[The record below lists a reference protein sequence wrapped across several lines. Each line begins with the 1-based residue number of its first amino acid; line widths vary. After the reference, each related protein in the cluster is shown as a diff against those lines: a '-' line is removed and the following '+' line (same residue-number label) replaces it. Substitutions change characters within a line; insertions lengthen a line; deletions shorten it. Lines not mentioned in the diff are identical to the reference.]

1 MSHPDFEYLGPYKV
15 ERTLGRGGMGSVYKG
30 VHARSGE
37 VVAIKVIA
45 AGVANQPRFRR
56 RFEAES
62 QTLQRLKHPNIVS
75 LKGVGEERGLLFY
88 TMEYV
93 DGDSLHDLLRKHKK
107 LPYEDVVEIGIQTT
121 AALKHAHDLGI
132 IHRDLKPANLMID
145 RHGRVKLTDFGIAK
159 LFGSE
164 DMTAVGAVLG
174 TADYMPPEQAEGKS
188 VTVKSDL
195 YSLGAVLY
203 ALVCGKPP
211 FSGKSMPEVLYAVR
225 YNPVTRLEE
234 LVPEV
239 PRDLSELVH
248 QLLEKE
254 PSRRPPTAMVVGN
267 RLKAL
272 QQGLKKLKQSRSD
285 PADGTRVEATRVA
298 SELTSLDLS
307 DVEDDELR
315 LTHEE
320 PLSQARTD
328 DSLPLDVLGTH
339 ERQTALAADDLVE
352 SLLPSKIQ
360 EGNQPDAIA
369 KAGSDLARKEAAKV
383 VPLEDSESDEER
395 MTVAGPSRYTPVTAA
410 GESTFTLSEAH
421 DEKPEH
427 AWIQYVSVAGMLVLL
442 AGAIGFGWWMLQPL
456 PADRLYEEIMQ
467 ASDSGDVGQLF
478 TVKSEIDEFLKRFP
492 DDKRSNEVLVLS
504 EEMELAR
511 SSNNLQRKASR
522 RGQQEMTAV
531 EQAFLDCMQA
541 RSQDW
546 QLAQAKLAAF
556 VDVFG
561 SLENLPRGEQKLVD
575 LARYAMKQSES
586 GIMADVSPA
595 AKQLETVIRAAET
608 SLSPVQL
615 QAYYRD
621 VLLLY
626 ADKPWAA
633 EQIKRI
639 RDKLTE
645 S

>member
-45 AGVANQPRFRR
+45 AGVASQPRFRR

-93 DGDSLHDLLRKHKK
+93 DGDSLHDLLRKYKK

-159 LFGSE
+159 LFGSD

-211 FSGKSMPEVLYAVR
+211 FSGKSIPEVLYAVR

-234 LVPEV
+234 QVPEV

-272 QQGLKKLKQSRSD
+272 QQGLKKLKQSKSE
-285 PADGTRVEATRVA
+285 PADGTRVESTRVA

-307 DVEDDELR
+307 DVEDEELR

-352 SLLPSKIQ
+352 GLLPSKIQ
-360 EGNQPDAIA
+360 EGNQPDAVA
-369 KAGSDLARKEAAKV
+369 KPGNDLTRKGAAQV
-383 VPLEDSESDEER
+383 VHLENSESDNER
-395 MTVAGPSRYTPVTAA
+395 TAVAGPSRYTPVTAA
-410 GESTFTLSEAH
+410 SESPFTLSEAH
-421 DEKPEH
+421 DEQPEH

-492 DDKRSNEVLVLS
+492 DDERSNEVLVLS
-504 EEMELAR
+504 EELELAR

-586 GIMADVSPA
+586 GVMADVSPA

-626 ADKPWAA
+626 ADKPWAS